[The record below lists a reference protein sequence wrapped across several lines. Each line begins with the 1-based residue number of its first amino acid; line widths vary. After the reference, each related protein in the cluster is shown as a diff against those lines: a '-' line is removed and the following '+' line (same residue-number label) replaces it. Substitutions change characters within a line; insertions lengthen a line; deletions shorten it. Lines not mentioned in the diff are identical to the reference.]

1 MHIRT
6 RVGLTLVA
14 ALALLP
20 EGCGKMQEDKVR
32 TRVNTV
38 LEGIRAEGGTT
49 GDKLNFAMLTWDG
62 GQRKN
67 EAISMEG
74 VYDRFTAW
82 CLQKDINRRIRS
94 YEITNISIEKGSG
107 PVTAVVSVQIEGRP
121 LKMRVAEGERITWVD

>member
-1 MHIRT
+1 MFVKT
-6 RVGLTLVA
+6 RVGLSLFA

-20 EGCGKMQEDKVR
+20 AGCGKMQEDTVR
-32 TRVNTV
+32 TRVTNV
-38 LEGIRAEGGTT
+38 LNGIRDEGGST

-67 EAISMEG
+67 ESISMEG

-82 CLQKDINRRIRS
+82 CLEKDINRRITG
-94 YEITNISIEKGSG
+94 YEITRVEVQKGSG
-107 PVTAVVSVQIEGRP
+107 RLTAVVSVRIEGRP